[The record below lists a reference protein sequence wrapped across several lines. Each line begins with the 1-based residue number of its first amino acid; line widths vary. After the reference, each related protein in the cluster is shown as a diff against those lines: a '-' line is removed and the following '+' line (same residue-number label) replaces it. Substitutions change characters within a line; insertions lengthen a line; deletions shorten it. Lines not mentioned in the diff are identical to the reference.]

1 MATLQI
7 RNFGPIKDTGNLE
20 ITSFLLIIGRQSSG
34 KSTFMKV
41 LSYCRWVEKRIM
53 LYSKDECIFFSNN
66 KRFTSR
72 LKEFHRIDESYFCE
86 STSIQYDGD
95 CISISYSGI
104 DNDAIIKMK
113 TEIEGHSYNT
123 KICYIPSERNLV
135 SAIRNIDKAY
145 KSSEQDSLFNFI
157 YEWDEARS
165 EYSKE
170 KPFPLSVTGG
180 FKYMSLSGDDIIIRP
195 DGTPT
200 QAYYAS
206 SGIQSAM
213 PVDIMVDY
221 ITHLVG
227 RTASFSKHDLAKSV
241 MEYVNMV
248 NNQNEL
254 DDITLKK
261 VIRKLNYQSSQLF
274 IEEPEQN
281 LYPESQRMLML
292 SLISALNRSIS
303 KGSEQSLMAIT
314 THSPYIVSTM
324 NVLIRISEALAERP
338 DDDRIKGIIEPQYLL
353 PLHKASAYFINA
365 EGMFEDILDREVPM
379 FVGNELDGVSDWVD
393 DKIATLNKIL
403 YGDE

>member
-53 LYSKDECIFFSNN
+53 LDSMDAWLLYTHN
-66 KRFTSR
+66 KRFVTI
-72 LKEFHRIDESYFCE
+72 LKQFHRFDDSYFCDN
-86 STSIQYDGD
+86 TSIRYDGD

-104 DNDAIIKMK
+104 RNEAVIVKKDLLK
-113 TEIEGHSYNT
+113 EHSYNT

-213 PVDIMVDY
+213 PVDIMADY
-221 ITHLVG
+221 VTNLVG

-241 MEYVNMV
+241 MEYVNML